1 MINSNSYIGR
11 QIQTNPPKV
20 ATNEPPKEEPK
31 REVTAGN
38 VAKYV
43 AAETSV
49 IVEGE
54 VEDAVYEER
63 KAHCVGCPSRVLSDK
78 LPDELGYCR
87 SCGCGVSERAKLT
100 VKLRMPAATCPQQK
114 WGKAPG
120 KRRNVVRRAA
130 NWIGRIM
137 SR

>member
-1 MINSNSYIGR
+1 MIDKNSYIGR
-11 QIQTNPPKV
+11 QLQTNPPKV
-20 ATNEPPKEEPK
+20 ATSEEPQEEPK
-31 REVTAGN
+31 REVNAEN
-38 VAKYV
+38 VAKYI
-43 AAETSV
+43 AAETSLV
-49 IVEGE
+49 VEGD

-63 KAHCVGCPSRVLSDK
+63 KAHCVACPSRVLSDK

-87 SCGCGVSERAKLT
+87 ACGCGVSERAKLT

-120 KRRNVVRRAA
+120 KRRSVIKRAA
-130 NWIGRIM
+130 NWIGKIM